1 MSLVDAIPP
10 NWRKLLKT
18 QTFEK
23 TCCNINEQPHCHVSQ
38 TIIRN
43 VFMVSSRELYW
54 AMINQNALQPSC
66 IKAWNQRLDID
77 VEKSTWEMLFVL
89 PFRCVQNIT
98 VKEMQLK
105 ILHRFYAS
113 KSLIAKWDNETDEM
127 CCLCK
132 SDSAN
137 ITHTFIGCTQL
148 KIFWGEIENWLKET
162 LALYTAKLEV
172 ANMLFG
178 IVPYTI
184 GNHCINHCLMYCR
197 YFIHLETIAK
207 TIPNISKFKKYYN
220 HVLKTEREMY
230 IVRNE
235 KQMFDN
241 LFKKINTLYL
251 DDKMEQPNQI

>member
-1 MSLVDAIPP
+1 MFLPKLNFSHFIKCNYDPKDLPQEIPKFYYQILFAWFCLKKEPKTPLEVRRELVILNQYISINNEYFFDKNLVDKNTLMINDFFCEEGRPLKHNQFTEKHGNILSHFKYMSLVDAIPP

-105 ILHRFYAS
+105 ILHRFYPI
-113 KSLIAKWDNETDEM
+113 K
-127 CCLCK
+127 
-132 SDSAN
+132 
-137 ITHTFIGCTQL
+137 
-148 KIFWGEIENWLKET
+148 
-162 LALYTAKLEV
+162 V
-172 ANMLFG
+172 
-178 IVPYTI
+178 
-184 GNHCINHCLMYCR
+184 
-197 YFIHLETIAK
+197 
-207 TIPNISKFKKYYN
+207 
-220 HVLKTEREMY
+220 
-230 IVRNE
+230 
-235 KQMFDN
+235 
-241 LFKKINTLYL
+241 
-251 DDKMEQPNQI
+251 